1 MRAMMRLITQNIYN
15 QNLFIKEHK
24 IENGCSGFYHRVY
37 FFNLTQLNSTQSDYS
52 PIIT

>member
-15 QNLFIKEHK
+15 QNLFIKEHNV
-24 IENGCSGFYHRVY
+24 EDDCSGFYHRFY
-37 FFNLTQLNSTQSDYS
+37 FSNLTQSDYS

>member
-15 QNLFIKEHK
+15 QYLFIKEHK
-24 IENGCSGFYHRVY
+24 SRMAVLGSITEFI
-37 FFNLTQLNSTQSDYS
+37 FFNSTQSDYS